1 MDVLKL
7 SVKTS
12 RDEHFILMMDPDD
25 KVIELKRKVAK
36 KLGVPTGQQTVWYN
50 DMLLSDS
57 RKLQEY
63 NMLNNGTVKVKILES
78 PTTHGAAQLPEPAA
92 AAAAASKTC
101 EVEVSKSAIEQLSPE
116 EHELVAQIQG
126 QITDEQLAVLLKLR
140 GTTALVDEKF
150 SGAPYAAAV
159 AGNLV
164 SQTLPGAVQP
174 DSGISASSSRCM
186 V

>member
-78 PTTHGAAQLPEPAA
+78 PTTHGAAQLPEPA